1 MSLFSKKRF
10 AAALLVGAALIGLT
24 ACTGQEPTAE
34 SQESSEDAL
43 KLNVQYSIFS
53 GPLNRAA
60 AANIQPEGVEVT
72 YVNSATGTVNTGQG
86 LVTGAWDLAQWGDI
100 GPVTGFANGAD
111 LRVIGSTDSNGAAH
125 IILVGPDS
133 TAETIAD
140 LKGGTVYAG
149 KLTNAYVQFLREV
162 EKHGLSESD
171 FTVVESISDPASAL
185 IAGELDAFISIE
197 PQASH
202 LIETKGLRELSNG
215 EGLIDNFYTLNT
227 TQQILDDPDKHRA
240 IELFLAALREHFD
253 AAEANAEQEAEDL
266 AALNGVS
273 VAAAAAGLPKV
284 SNTFIPIDDAY
295 IARTRLL
302 VDFFVGTGAFTEFPE
317 GFEEIY
323 VSDFNGILAD

>member
-1 MSLFSKKRF
+1 
-10 AAALLVGAALIGLT
+10 
-24 ACTGQEPTAE
+24 
-34 SQESSEDAL
+34 
-43 KLNVQYSIFS
+43 
-53 GPLNRAA
+53 
-60 AANIQPEGVEVT
+60 
-72 YVNSATGTVNTGQG
+72 
-86 LVTGAWDLAQWGDI
+86 
-100 GPVTGFANGAD
+100 
-111 LRVIGSTDSNGAAH
+111 
-125 IILVGPDS
+125 
-133 TAETIAD
+133 
-140 LKGGTVYAG
+140 
-149 KLTNAYVQFLREV
+149 
-162 EKHGLSESD
+162 
-171 FTVVESISDPASAL
+171 
-185 IAGELDAFISIE
+185 
-197 PQASH
+197 
-202 LIETKGLRELSNG
+202 
-215 EGLIDNFYTLNT
+215 LNT